1 MKEEWKT
8 IDWSNKYQISNLGRL
23 RTNKNRFNHKA
34 TNDWHILNGTINHY
48 GYRSIV
54 LRDNGKY
61 KQASFHRLVMMTF
74 KPNENAENLFVD
86 HINGDRLDN
95 RLENLR
101 WATPKQNSN
110 NLHEKKPR
118 YNAIKIKDNKGNI
131 FRSYKEASKYYGVAE
146 NTIKNHA
153 TGKHKIYKTWKS
165 PEIYD
170 VSFEIIKE
178 KKQETK
184 GIVNLEEL
192 LEFQNTFNKQQK
204 FLNEIRTL
212 IKDIDKQRTRLKRQK
227 IQNNQLSIF

>member
-23 RTNKNRFNHKA
+23 RTNKNRFGHQISSE
-34 TNDWHILNGTINHY
+34 WHILKGTIDHN
-48 GYRSIV
+48 GYRCIV
-54 LRDNGKY
+54 LRENGKI
-61 KQASFHRLVMMTF
+61 KSMSFHRLVMMAF
-74 KPNENAENLFVD
+74 KPNENAEKLFVD
-86 HINGDRLDN
+86 HINGDKLDN

-118 YNAIKIKDNKGNI
+118 YNAIKIKDNKGNT
-131 FRSYKEASKYYGVAE
+131 FRSYKEASKYYGVSE

-153 TGKHKIYKTWKS
+153 IGKHKIYKTWKS

-178 KKQETK
+178 EKQETK
-184 GIVNLEEL
+184 GIINLEEL
-192 LEFQNTFNKQQK
+192 LKFVNTFNKQQK
-204 FLNEIRTL
+204 FLNEMRTL
-212 IKDIDKQRTRLKRQK
+212 IEDIDKQRTRVKRQK
-227 IQNNQLSIF
+227 LQNNQLSIF